1 MPNHC
6 YNKVEIHCKTK
17 DQAKEIQKFLAS
29 DETYFDLNNIV
40 PAPNWSKTP
49 LTGKEKSW
57 FGETNKLGDVGEL
70 PIKDEEFPEELGTFW
85 KFASTGKQDDRWY
98 SWQINNWG
106 TKWNTYSDELSYMDD
121 DTVLYYSF
129 DTAWSPPEPVIDRL
143 RKIYTEDMGVH
154 ITAWFDEPA
163 MEIGGYY

>member
-6 YNKVEIHCKTK
+6 DNRIEIHCKTVE
-17 DQAKEIQKFLAS
+17 QAKEIQKFLAS

-40 PAPNWSKTP
+40 PKPNWQKTP
-49 LTGKEKSW
+49 LTGNETGFLGEKL
-57 FGETNKLGDVGEL
+57 KLGEVGEL
-70 PIKDEEFPEELGTFW
+70 PIKDEAFPEAIGTYW

-98 SWQINNWG
+98 SWQIQNWG
-106 TKWNTYSDELSYMDD
+106 TKWNTYDCQDHSDDCNLVYTFS
-121 DTVLYYSF
+121 
-129 DTAWSPPEPVIDRL
+129 TAWSPPEPVIKAL

>member
-57 FGETNKLGDVGEL
+57 FGEPNKLGDVGEL

-98 SWQINNWG
+98 SWNITNWG
-106 TKWNTYSDELSYMDD
+106 TKWNTYDCEDDSDDCTLVY
-121 DTVLYYSF
+121 TF
-129 DTAWSPPEPVIDRL
+129 NTAWGPPEAAIAAL
-143 RKIYTEDMGVH
+143 REIYKD
-154 ITAWFDEPA
+154 ISISAFYDEPGNQIA
-163 MEIGGYY
+163 GYY